1 LLCGSVIEKSY
12 GNPMWWVVAIITVR
26 AIFLAIEFFVHE
38 ADIVPHN
45 PSWLP
50 DSKKDESVSG
60 CCDDG
65 FC

>member
-1 LLCGSVIEKSY
+1 
-12 GNPMWWVVAIITVR
+12 MWWVVAIITVR